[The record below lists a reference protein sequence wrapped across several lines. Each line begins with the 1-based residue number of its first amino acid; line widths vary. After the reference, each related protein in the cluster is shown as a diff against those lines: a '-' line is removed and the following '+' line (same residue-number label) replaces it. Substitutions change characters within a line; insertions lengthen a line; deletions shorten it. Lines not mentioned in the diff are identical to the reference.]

1 MTEENTM
8 QSEFDDNCDSI
19 ITYILN
25 YYSDITQTAPPSR
38 TPVSLPGNIA
48 FPPLSAARTAV
59 QLPDESTSTASYS
72 LLDIESLLSDINTA
86 PTQDI
91 SAAPTQDSNSAPT
104 QDINAAAAI
113 QDTDVASTQDPI
125 TDCSSPSSATINTP
139 KDASAM
145 SWMEDLD
152 ALFGVDMAQSKFD
165 PLGANEF
172 DSILGI

>member
-91 SAAPTQDSNSAPT
+91 
-104 QDINAAAAI
+104 NAAAVI
-113 QDTDVASTQDPI
+113 QDTDIASTQDPI

>member
-91 SAAPTQDSNSAPT
+91 
-104 QDINAAAAI
+104 NAAAAI